1 MVVAFPFSL
10 TASPLKIKS
19 TTSQRKGVKV
29 MTRSKKPALS
39 EEGSQHLAQYAHYL
53 QQEQDMSQTTRRNY
67 LSDLH
72 QFIAW
77 CETDTERFL
86 KEKEKEEEPKDEE
99 EQEAVSVGFNPRTI
113 TTPLL
118 IRYRTYLQTDL
129 ELKPNTVNRY
139 LVSLKG
145 YFDWAFLGGQI
156 ERDPTRVLKLV
167 HQETKVPRFLSDG
180 EEEALVAA
188 VNNGGNLRDRTIIT
202 LMLHTG
208 LRARETCQLK
218 ISAISFGKRGSSLM
232 VSGKGNKYREIP
244 LNQTVR
250 PLLKEYVKSLP
261 SEEVYLFVSK
271 KTKQGITERAL
282 GQLVEKYAQ
291 QAGLSKVSPHALR
304 HRFGYQMASKNVP
317 LHRLAQI
324 MGHESIDTTLIY
336 TKGTK
341 ADLQAEMEKIAW
353 N

>member
-1 MVVAFPFSL
+1 M
-10 TASPLKIKS
+10 
-19 TTSQRKGVKV
+19 R
-29 MTRSKKPALS
+29 RSEKPALS
-39 EEGSQHLAQYAHYL
+39 KEGSQHLEEYTHYL
-53 QQEQDMSQTTRRNY
+53 QQEQDMSQATRRNY

-77 CETDTERFL
+77 CETELLR
-86 KEKEKEEEPKDEE
+86 KEVPKEGE
-99 EQEAVSVGFNPRTI
+99 EQVVLVSVSVSAGFNPRTI

-129 ELKPNTVNRY
+129 GLKPNTVNRY

-145 YFDWAFLGGQI
+145 YFDWLLLAGQI
-156 ERDPTRVLKLV
+156 EHDPSRVVKLV
-167 HQETKVPRFLSDG
+167 HQETRVPRFLSDG

-188 VNNGGNLRDRTIIT
+188 VNRGGSLRDRTIIT

-208 LRARETCQLK
+208 LRAKETCQLK
-218 ISAISFGKRGSSLM
+218 ISEISFGKRGSSLT

-250 PLLKEYVKSLP
+250 PLLQEYVKSLP
-261 SEEVYLFVSK
+261 SEVVYVFASK

-291 QAGLSKVSPHALR
+291 QADLREVSPHALR
-304 HRFGYQMASKNVP
+304 HRFGYQMAKKVP